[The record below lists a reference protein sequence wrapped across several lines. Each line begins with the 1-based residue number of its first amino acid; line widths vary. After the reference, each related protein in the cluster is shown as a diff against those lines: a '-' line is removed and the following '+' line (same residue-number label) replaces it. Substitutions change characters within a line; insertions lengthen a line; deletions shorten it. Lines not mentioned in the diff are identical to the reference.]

1 MRITRFFLAI
11 VAMIVLSSAGIPSL
25 SREQR
30 TSDAIKGVM
39 DEFNAVGIS
48 AVVVK
53 DGKIVYNE
61 TFGYKDW
68 NAKTPLEKDDLM
80 RIASISK
87 SFTATSLLQLVDK
100 GVISLND
107 DVSDLIGFKIRNPH
121 HPDVPI
127 TL

>member
-68 NAKTPLEKDDLM
+68 NAKTPLE
-80 RIASISK
+80 
-87 SFTATSLLQLVDK
+87 
-100 GVISLND
+100 
-107 DVSDLIGFKIRNPH
+107 
-121 HPDVPI
+121 
-127 TL
+127 